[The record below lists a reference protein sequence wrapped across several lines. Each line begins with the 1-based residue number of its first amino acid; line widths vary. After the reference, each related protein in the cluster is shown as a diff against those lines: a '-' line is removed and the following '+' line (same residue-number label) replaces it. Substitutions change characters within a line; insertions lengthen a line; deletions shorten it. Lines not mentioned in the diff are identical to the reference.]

1 MINSN
6 VKQKFAFIMA
16 MAMILFLMPREQVF
30 ATGGVNMTIS
40 GGVLT
45 AYNGGGGAVTI
56 PSDVTSIG
64 PGAFAGKAISS
75 VSIPGS
81 VKSIGDKHG
90 KRRVFRVQRPQL
102 GQHAGVGVFDSG
114 FNLQRMPFPDKHCNF
129 RGYQQHW
136 QRCIFRVQQPGLHV
150 GSVRSYKHR

>member
-81 VKSIGDKHG
+81 VKSIGDNAFANCTSLAN
-90 KRRVFRVQRPQL
+90 VTVP
-102 GQHAGVGVFDSG
+102 
-114 FNLQRMPFPDKHCNF
+114 
-129 RGYQQHW
+129 
-136 QRCIFRVQQPGLHV
+136 
-150 GSVRSYKHR
+150 GSVTDRKSVV